1 MKAASMKLLINE
13 LKLKTV
19 ERFARERDKQGR
31 RGREARLSAAMMGH
45 TKAFLAPDAV
55 DDPAIMEHEP
65 VLYVPG
71 RLRAID
77 WEKVA
82 VIHATTHGPLDVIDA
97 DVQVCVLRGV
107 GAHWGSGLTG
117 LL

>member
-1 MKAASMKLLINE
+1 MKLLINE

-31 RGREARLSAAMMGH
+31 RGREARISAAMMAH
-45 TKAFLAPDAV
+45 TRALLPPEAL
-55 DDPAIMEHEP
+55 DDPAIVEHEP

-77 WEKVA
+77 WDKVTI
-82 VIHATTHGPLDVIDA
+82 IHATTHGPLDVIDA
-97 DVQVCVLRGV
+97 DVLVSWAWDV
-107 GAHWGSGLTG
+107 H
-117 LL
+117 